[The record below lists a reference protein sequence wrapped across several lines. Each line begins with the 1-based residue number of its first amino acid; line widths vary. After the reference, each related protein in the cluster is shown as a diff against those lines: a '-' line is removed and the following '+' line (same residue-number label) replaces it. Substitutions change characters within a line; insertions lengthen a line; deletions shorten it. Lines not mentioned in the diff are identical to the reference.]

1 MKQKMV
7 DKVILFY
14 KVWSAAL
21 MAIFIF
27 MADYRTDAFNTWWI
41 STAVL
46 MMYLLINIL
55 YLANLKRKIT
65 EDRLKEVIE
74 ERNAR
79 LSRRANRLGKHKEDE
94 S

>member
-1 MKQKMV
+1 MKKKTV

-21 MAIFIF
+21 LAIFIF
-27 MADYRTDAFNTWWI
+27 MADYRTGAFNIWWI

-46 MMYLLINIL
+46 MLYLLVNIL
-55 YLANLKRKIT
+55 YLANIKRKIT
-65 EDRLKEVIE
+65 EDRLKELIE

-79 LSRRANRLGKHKEDE
+79 LSRRANRLGMYKEDE